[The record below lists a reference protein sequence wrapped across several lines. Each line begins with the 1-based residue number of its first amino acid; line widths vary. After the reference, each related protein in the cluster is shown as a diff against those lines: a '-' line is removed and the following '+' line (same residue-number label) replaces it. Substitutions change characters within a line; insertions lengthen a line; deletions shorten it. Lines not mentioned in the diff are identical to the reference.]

1 MHDKHANLN
10 FLFDLFDLDGSGE
23 MERPEMK
30 VLMRTLDKAAF
41 KVGITPRPAREQEI
55 EKLSEDMFRLADA
68 VGCCTASTLRAAP
81 SGVHCV
87 GALCRMGEE
96 TSVARNSWCGH
107 VTT

>member
-55 EKLSEDMFRLADA
+55 EKLSEDMFRLADV
-68 VGCCTASTLRAAP
+68 VGCCTAST
-81 SGVHCV
+81 SSV
-87 GALCRMGEE
+87 GCSLCWCTALCRMGEE